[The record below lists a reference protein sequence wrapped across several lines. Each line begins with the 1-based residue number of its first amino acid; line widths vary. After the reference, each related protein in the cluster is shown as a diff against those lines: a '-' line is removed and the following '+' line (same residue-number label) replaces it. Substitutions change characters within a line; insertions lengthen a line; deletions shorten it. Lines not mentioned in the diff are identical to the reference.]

1 MISWNFDVH
10 TMPICAQCEP
20 CPLHHLRKPKTTQS
34 CMHAKD
40 DPYASAQCSKNVDYR
55 DIMQH
60 CSAEHAQ
67 GAFSC
72 FAAGMQLAPA
82 AKRWGNP

>member
-1 MISWNFDVH
+1 
-10 TMPICAQCEP
+10 
-20 CPLHHLRKPKTTQS
+20 
-34 CMHAKD
+34 MHAKD